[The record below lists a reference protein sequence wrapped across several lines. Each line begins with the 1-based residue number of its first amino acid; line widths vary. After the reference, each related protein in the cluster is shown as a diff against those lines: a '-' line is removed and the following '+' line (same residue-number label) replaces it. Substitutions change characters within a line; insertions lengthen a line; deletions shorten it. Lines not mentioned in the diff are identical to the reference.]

1 MLDSNNLSGQIPQHL
16 LQVQSYKYEQLIIMD
31 NFKEYLLQVQINFY
45 LYFDLFNFG
54 INWIFIG
61 QLYFILGLSI

>member
-31 NFKEYLLQVQINFY
+31 NFKEYLLVQRNFY

>member
-31 NFKEYLLQVQINFY
+31 NFKEYLLVQRNFY

-61 QLYFILGLSI
+61 QLYFILGISI

>member
-31 NFKEYLLQVQINFY
+31 NFKEYLLQVQRNFY